1 MANEMSGITTHE
13 ALLVRLRAAVVS
25 LGKNHCSAEQVDD
38 MVDEVADALAAVR
51 LDRERL
57 QRQVESLRQQ
67 VIDAAGDRVRDA
79 VLTMAEDA
87 MRDAHRRAMNESLMM
102 ADLQR
107 ARAQRQRALL
117 ALEASDARP
126 NLDNPKE
133 DR

>member
-1 MANEMSGITTHE
+1 MANEMSDITTHE

>member
-1 MANEMSGITTHE
+1 MANEMSDITTHE

-57 QRQVESLRQQ
+57 QRQVETLRQQ

-79 VLTMAEDA
+79 VLAMAEDA
-87 MRDAHRRAMNESLMM
+87 MRDAHRL
-102 ADLQR
+102 
-107 ARAQRQRALL
+107 ARAQRQRAPL
-117 ALEASDARP
+117 ALEASGARP